1 MNENSWFRES
11 ADVPAP
17 AVDCGFFSVE
27 TSQFHDSRPRSAKNF
42 PSLAFFYL
50 RPSRRV
56 SIRRPVFPFSANP
69 TNRSPP
75 NFPKSRKNL
84 TPLGQ
89 SVRGVG
95 GSRSKNRKL
104 EKLELKEG
112 ANNSSKKKKNDRSIG
127 NLRLKKCSA
136 KECNVVTS

>member
-56 SIRRPVFPFSANP
+56 SIRRPVFPFSANR

-89 SVRGVG
+89 FVRGVG

-104 EKLELKEG
+104 EKLESKEG
-112 ANNSSKKKKNDRSIG
+112 VNNSSKKKKKRSFDRQFTF
-127 NLRLKKCSA
+127 KKMFR
-136 KECNVVTS
+136 ERM

>member
-1 MNENSWFRES
+1 MKNENSWFRES

-56 SIRRPVFPFSANP
+56 SIRRPVFPFSANR

-104 EKLELKEG
+104 EKLESKEG
-112 ANNSSKKKKNDRSIG
+112 ANNSSKKKKRSFDRQFTF
-127 NLRLKKCSA
+127 KKMFR
-136 KECNVVTS
+136 ERM

>member
-56 SIRRPVFPFSANP
+56 SIRRPVFPFSANR

-89 SVRGVG
+89 SVRGV
-95 GSRSKNRKL
+95 RRKQVEESK
-104 EKLELKEG
+104 
-112 ANNSSKKKKNDRSIG
+112 
-127 NLRLKKCSA
+127 
-136 KECNVVTS
+136 T